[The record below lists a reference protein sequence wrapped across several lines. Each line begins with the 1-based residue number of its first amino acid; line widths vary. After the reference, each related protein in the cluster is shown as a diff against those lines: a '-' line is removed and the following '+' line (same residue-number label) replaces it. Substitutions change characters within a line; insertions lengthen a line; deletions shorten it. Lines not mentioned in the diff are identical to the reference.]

1 MNNDLEEPHPNNG
14 LSTTPD
20 PIFNLEMQDF
30 EVKKADYPEKRGTKL
45 SRERTNNKLN
55 PHMASTPGLHPWPH
69 WWEASSL
76 TTLVFMNRAP
86 AADISFES

>member
-30 EVKKADYPEKRGTKL
+30 EVKKADYPDT
-45 SRERTNNKLN
+45 
-55 PHMASTPGLHPWPH
+55 
-69 WWEASSL
+69 
-76 TTLVFMNRAP
+76 
-86 AADISFES
+86 